1 MKDVVIV
8 GYGPAGI
15 SAGIYLKRYG
25 FDPIIIGKDNGA
37 LEDAH
42 MIENLYGSENM
53 SGHDLAVYGQN
64 QAKKFGIELITD
76 EVINIENMYE
86 YYTVECKNHKFDT
99 KVILLALGKSR
110 NKFHLASKYEGV
122 GVSYCATCDGFF
134 YRKKRIGLVGNGL
147 FMAHELD
154 VLSKMSEDITV
165 FTNGDKLEV
174 ELPSNVKVV
183 EEKIVE
189 FYGDGKLEGVKTKST
204 DTKLDGCFIA
214 LGSQSGFSLASH
226 LGIEL
231 KNTDIVVDENFM
243 TNVSG
248 IYAAGDV
255 IGGLLQVSKAI
266 SDGAMAATSIS
277 KYLKKKAWFFME
289 IYQYIFILLPFWFII
304 IGVIA
309 LNLYVHKKSW
319 YLKGSKK
326 LLYALFFIPA
336 FVMAIAAIFVVNPSE
351 SPYTEV
357 ALALKIAEM
366 IIPFVTSSVMMI
378 IY

>member
-1 MKDVVIV
+1 MKDIVII
-8 GYGPAGI
+8 GYGPSGI

-86 YYTVECKNHKFDT
+86 YFKIECKNHVLEAKA
-99 KVILLALGKSR
+99 ILLALGKSR
-110 NKFHLASKYEGV
+110 NKFHLASKYEGI

-134 YRKKRIGLVGNGL
+134 YRKKRIGLIGNGV

-154 VLSKMSEDITV
+154 VLSKISSDITV
-165 FTNGDKLEV
+165 FTNGEKLEV
-174 ELPSNVKVV
+174 ELPDGIKLN

-189 FYGDGKLEGVKTKST
+189 FYGDGHLEGIKTKT
-204 DTKLDGCFIA
+204 IDTKLDGCFIA

-243 TNVSG
+243 TNIDG
-248 IYAAGDV
+248 IFASGDV

-266 SDGAMAATSIS
+266 SDGAIAATSIS
-277 KYLKKKAWFFME
+277 KYLKGKKE
-289 IYQYIFILLPFWFII
+289 
-304 IGVIA
+304 
-309 LNLYVHKKSW
+309 
-319 YLKGSKK
+319 
-326 LLYALFFIPA
+326 
-336 FVMAIAAIFVVNPSE
+336 
-351 SPYTEV
+351 
-357 ALALKIAEM
+357 
-366 IIPFVTSSVMMI
+366 
-378 IY
+378 

>member
-1 MKDVVIV
+1 MKDVVII

-53 SGHDLAVYGQN
+53 SGHDLAIYGQN

-174 ELPSNVKVV
+174 EIPSNVKVV

-277 KYLKKKAWFFME
+277 KYLKKKA
-289 IYQYIFILLPFWFII
+289 
-304 IGVIA
+304 
-309 LNLYVHKKSW
+309 
-319 YLKGSKK
+319 
-326 LLYALFFIPA
+326 
-336 FVMAIAAIFVVNPSE
+336 
-351 SPYTEV
+351 
-357 ALALKIAEM
+357 
-366 IIPFVTSSVMMI
+366 
-378 IY
+378 